1 MNNRAEKGRGRHTNE
16 SYSHPRIVLSRC
28 YAQEHPPPLVEES
41 SGSVEVLEIIIISF
55 SPEEI
60 HVADFKITPE
70 MARRISV
77 CFHVM
82 LWSTFAIFEP
92 FPRVFTFTDRFFV
105 FRMRGEEFL
114 GFWPERGHGLRGVIE
129 IDDEAVGF
137 VMVCHVAKDI
147 VVDVTEE
154 VDFGFYAP
162 VVFYVLKGWVLVEE
176 ARIPTAHL
184 VVGYQV
190 AVLDLLFF

>member
-1 MNNRAEKGRGRHTNE
+1 
-16 SYSHPRIVLSRC
+16 
-28 YAQEHPPPLVEES
+28 
-41 SGSVEVLEIIIISF
+41 
-55 SPEEI
+55 
-60 HVADFKITPE
+60 
-70 MARRISV
+70 
-77 CFHVM
+77 
-82 LWSTFAIFEP
+82 
-92 FPRVFTFTDRFFV
+92 
-105 FRMRGEEFL
+105 MRGEEFL

-147 VVDVTEE
+147 VVDVAEE

-162 VVFYVLKGWVLVEE
+162 VVSYVLKGWVLVEE

-190 AVLDLLFF
+190 AVLDLLFLQDLCGFGEEVGIYPRWHSPLFFGDEFVVAFCFGFGRCAAFEFFGEGHIVEEGPGVVEFGVPSAFEVAHGLDHAVDFFVPD